1 MEAHE
6 GDIKI
11 DSDRPPFAASAN
23 PDHSPVTAPKHI
35 IHRERD
41 SLDDFEHLDRDM
53 DRSPAKEA
61 AEPGG
66 VRPATPEEAAFGT
79 PERIMP
85 AGAGEGVRS
94 LQAFLD
100 TEREELVVEPAL
112 LPAPLMPEPAP
123 PQPRPEPPAP
133 PVLREPSPSHHEAV
147 YSDSREELSEEELER
162 PPPHVAPAPAPA
174 PPPARAAPPPVPVTP
189 ASPAPTP
196 TPVAQTPKVA
206 PASPV
211 QAAAGTPVPAILQEL
226 GLGKP
231 PRQL

>member
-11 DSDRPPFAASAN
+11 DSDRPPFAASAV
-23 PDHSPVTAPKHI
+23 PDHSPVTAPKNI

-61 AEPGG
+61 GG

-85 AGAGEGVRS
+85 EGAGEGVRS

-112 LPAPLMPEPAP
+112 LPAPLMPQPAPTP

-147 YSDSREELSEEELER
+147 YSDSREELSEEESER
-162 PPPHVAPAPAPA
+162 PPPHVAPTPAPA

-189 ASPAPTP
+189 VTPVTPAAPAP
-196 TPVAQTPKVA
+196 VPKMA

-211 QAAAGTPVPAILQEL
+211 QAAPGTPVPAILQEL

-231 PRQL
+231 PRQH

>member
-11 DSDRPPFAASAN
+11 DSDRPPFTASAN
-23 PDHSPVTAPKHI
+23 PDHSPVTAPKKT

-85 AGAGEGVRS
+85 AAAGEGVRS

-123 PQPRPEPPAP
+123 APLQP

-162 PPPHVAPAPAPA
+162 PPPRVAPAPA

-189 ASPAPTP
+189 AAPAPTP
-196 TPVAQTPKVA
+196 TPVLVPKVS

-211 QAAAGTPVPAILQEL
+211 QAAPGAPVPAILQEL

-231 PRQL
+231 PRQP